1 MAGPGGGLFIP
12 AVALAGTPALPTGLG
27 SYGTGYGGTFL
38 LTKSILPMLG
48 LHRLHDNLVYRHNSQ
63 PQARLE
69 EDEPCLESQ
78 DYWALRAGYSAR
90 ILPLLML
97 MLDFVREQRLLSG
110 QLGSSIRLV
119 VI

>member
-12 AVALAGTPALPTGLG
+12 VVALAGTPALPTGLG

-48 LHRLHDNLVYRHNSQ
+48 LHRLHANLVYRHNSQ

-69 EDEPCLESQ
+69 EDEPCLECTTPQKLDS
-78 DYWALRAGYSAR
+78 LAGLAK
-90 ILPLLML
+90 
-97 MLDFVREQRLLSG
+97 
-110 QLGSSIRLV
+110 
-119 VI
+119 